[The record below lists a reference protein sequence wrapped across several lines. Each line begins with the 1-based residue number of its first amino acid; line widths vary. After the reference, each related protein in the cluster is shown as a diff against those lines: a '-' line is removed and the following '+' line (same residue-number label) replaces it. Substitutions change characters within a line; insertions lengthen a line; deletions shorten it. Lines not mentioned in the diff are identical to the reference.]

1 MCVLFGPLTYILYGH
16 SGHFNLFVYPLVFDY
31 TAVIRHYV
39 SHILITGPSMAK
51 LVALNNHV
59 HKTLAVMPDKV
70 DEHGADLH
78 MIPVVLDEFLKL
90 VVQFP
95 ILFSKNVET
104 GQFVCVALMGLEEEE
119 NLFWQGAQFNSIYI
133 PLNIARQPFFVGQD
147 QQIGDDF
154 VLCIDVESRSI
165 SESSSIAEQQ
175 RLFDEMGNP
184 STYLQSMQ
192 SMLAQLIEGEKQTK
206 EFIQELLMQ
215 ELLVPLSLDITF
227 EDGHKSLIKGLYSVD
242 EDKLAEL
249 ESAVLIDLH
258 NRGWL
263 QAIHTQL
270 ASLGQIYALIDR
282 RNKRQA
288 EANPW
293 FKSSGE

>member
-1 MCVLFGPLTYILYGH
+1 
-16 SGHFNLFVYPLVFDY
+16 
-31 TAVIRHYV
+31 
-39 SHILITGPSMAK
+39 
-51 LVALNNHV
+51 
-59 HKTLAVMPDKV
+59 
-70 DEHGADLH
+70 
-78 MIPVVLDEFLKL
+78 
-90 VVQFP
+90 
-95 ILFSKNVET
+95 
-104 GQFVCVALMGLEEEE
+104 
-119 NLFWQGAQFNSIYI
+119 
-133 PLNIARQPFFVGQD
+133 
-147 QQIGDDF
+147 
-154 VLCIDVESRSI
+154 
-165 SESSSIAEQQ
+165 
-175 RLFDEMGNP
+175 
-184 STYLQSMQ
+184 MQ
-192 SMLAQLIEGEKQTK
+192 SMLAQLIQGEKQTK
-206 EFIQELLMQ
+206 EFIQKLLMQ